1 MGKNTLEGGEHYG
14 LREEHVGENT
24 WWEEDTLGRTILK
37 GRLGEEHL
45 WGNPL
50 KGENTKLRHFHDD
63 ITLGNTF
70 GKSLN
75 QSNTL

>member
-1 MGKNTLEGGEHYG
+1 MGGHG

-37 GRLGEEHL
+37 GRLGGEHL
-45 WGNPL
+45 WEHPL
-50 KGENTKLRHFHDD
+50 RGENTKLRRFHDD

-70 GKSLN
+70 GKSFN